1 MTTADPNVDKREG
14 SSGWPTL
21 RQALPAW
28 LKIAALSFGGP
39 AGQIAVMHRVI
50 VDERRWVSEP
60 RFLHALNFCMLL
72 PGPEAQQLA
81 TYLGWLMHGVRGGLV
96 AGGLFI
102 LPGVVAILA
111 LSYLYVSVGHVGFVG
126 AFFFG
131 LKAAVIAIVIQAL
144 IRIGKRALRHA
155 GLVLVAAASF
165 VAIFVFGVPFPIIVM
180 AAAAIGILA
189 SWPSGRE
196 VTGNASDGAAATD
209 AAPRGGMGWRS
220 LTAILTVGALAWWAP
235 VAVAVI
241 ILGGDHVF
249 AEIGAFFSK
258 MALVTF
264 GGAYAVL
271 SYVAQ
276 YAVETAGWLTPGEML
291 DGLGLAETT
300 PGPLIMV
307 LQFVGF
313 LAGHANPGELS
324 PMTAATLGALLAT
337 WVTFVP
343 SFMLVFLGAPFIEA
357 IRRQKVLAAALRA
370 ITAAVVGVIL
380 NLSIWF
386 ALHVL
391 FAEVRVETS
400 GPLNVSVP
408 VLASIDWA
416 ALALMMLAA
425 FLLFRL
431 AAGLMLTIGATA
443 LAGVVFGL
451 VGLV

>member
-1 MTTADPNVDKREG
+1 VKPISDPEAEKAASDTSRL
-14 SSGWPTL
+14 TL
-21 RQALPAW
+21 RQSLPAW

-111 LSYLYVSVGHVGFVG
+111 LSYLYVSVGDVGFVG

-144 IRIGKRALRHA
+144 IRIGRRTLRHA

-165 VAIFVFGVPFPIIVM
+165 IAIFVFGVPFPIIVI
-180 AAAAIGILA
+180 AAAAAGIVA
-189 SWPSGRE
+189 SWLSRHEVASEAPPS
-196 VTGNASDGAAATD
+196 D
-209 AAPRGGMGWRS
+209 AAPAAAGGTRWRS
-220 LTAILTVGALAWWAP
+220 LTAILLVGAVAWWAP
-235 VAVAVI
+235 VIVAVT

-249 AEIGAFFSK
+249 AEIGTFFSK

-276 YAVETAGWLTPGEML
+276 YAVETAGWLTPGQML

-313 LAGHANPGELS
+313 LAGHGNPGELS
-324 PMTAATLGALLAT
+324 PLTAATLGALLAT

-343 SFMLVFLGAPFIEA
+343 SFMLVLLGAPFVEA
-357 IRRQKVLAAALRA
+357 IRKQRALTAALRT

-391 FAEVRVETS
+391 FGEVRVETS
-400 GPLNVSVP
+400 GPLNVSIP

-416 ALALMMLAA
+416 ALGLMLMAAL
-425 FLLFRL
+425 LLFRL
-431 AAGLMLTIGATA
+431 KAGLLTTIGATA
-443 LAGVVFGL
+443 LVGVALYLIGIAP
-451 VGLV
+451 